1 MTADRD
7 LVDPWPSLI
16 WEGKGLN
23 QVILNLPSYFD
34 CESMLKIY
42 LNIYNTVGTHLLR
55 ILTSLYPLIK

>member
-7 LVDPWPSLI
+7 LVNPWPSLI

-34 CESMLKIY
+34 CASMFKIY

>member
-1 MTADRD
+1 MADHY
-7 LVDPWPSLI
+7 LVDSWPSLI

-23 QVILNLPSYFD
+23 QVIENLPSYFD
-34 CESMLKIY
+34 WASMFKIY